1 MSDTGAFDRASDDP
15 SPRRGS
21 LVTARCRVT
30 VSGPLGTA
38 ATRAIRAQ
46 YGRVVLSTRRVDG
59 LTALDLDSLDQSA
72 IRGLL
77 TLLWDFGHDVVAV
90 SNQPKERTP

>member
-1 MSDTGAFDRASDDP
+1 M
-15 SPRRGS
+15 
-21 LVTARCRVT
+21 TAHCRVT
-30 VSGPLGTA
+30 VAGPLGEA

-46 YGRVVLSTRRVDG
+46 YDVVISTQRVKGETV
-59 LTALDLDSLDQSA
+59 LDLDGVDQSA

-90 SNQPKERTP
+90 SHQPKERMS